1 MSEIPLKNHVEIRE
15 GSTHSVKIDKELVA
29 AFIDLFSQIADPETI
44 TIQIGRRTW
53 KIKTK

>member
-1 MSEIPLKNHVEIRE
+1 MIDIPE
-15 GSTHSVKIDKELVA
+15 TYAALVN
-29 AFIDLFSQIADPETI
+29 LFNQVADPETI